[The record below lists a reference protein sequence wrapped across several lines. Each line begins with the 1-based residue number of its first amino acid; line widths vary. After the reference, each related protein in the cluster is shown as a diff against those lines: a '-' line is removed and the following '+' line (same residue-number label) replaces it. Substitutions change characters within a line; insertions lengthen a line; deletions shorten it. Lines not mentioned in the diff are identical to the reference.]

1 MPCVGGDQQWLL
13 ATDGRSRLVFR
24 LGVRLTVGVC
34 VLTILKLLN
43 LWRQL
48 CVSRL
53 GEDLLSP
60 KLGIFALG
68 TNEFIMRALLGNT
81 TLVNHDNTVGVD
93 NGRQA
98 MSKCTVS
105 QLITTP
111 W

>member
-1 MPCVGGDQQWLL
+1 V
-13 ATDGRSRLVFR
+13 
-24 LGVRLTVGVC
+24 
-34 VLTILKLLN
+34 
-43 LWRQL
+43 
-48 CVSRL
+48 
-53 GEDLLSP
+53 
-60 KLGIFALG
+60 
-68 TNEFIMRALLGNT
+68 RALLGNT